1 VRSATGN
8 FKLALL
14 TIAAFLLVATVIAL
28 VMRVTASEDE
38 AESLATGDAA
48 PRA

>member
-14 TIAAFLLVATVIAL
+14 TIAAFLLVSTIIAL
-28 VMRVTASEDE
+28 VMRVTASDDE
-38 AESLATGDAA
+38 TASLTAGDAA